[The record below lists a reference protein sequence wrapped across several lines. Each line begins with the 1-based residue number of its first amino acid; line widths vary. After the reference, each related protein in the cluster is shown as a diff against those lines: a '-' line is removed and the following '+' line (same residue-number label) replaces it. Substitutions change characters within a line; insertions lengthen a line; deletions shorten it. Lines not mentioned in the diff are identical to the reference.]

1 MTDIITR
8 QTDVRDRVR
17 TSWTETGPP
26 ARRRRAFV
34 VLSAAVLTQ
43 MMTAPGQTV
52 GISVFVDHLVT
63 DLDLSRSGVSA
74 AYLVGTGAGALSLPL
89 AGRLIDRRG
98 LRWATT
104 AFAAAFGA
112 VLVAMAGVAGFATLA
127 LGFAGTRMLG
137 QGALTLTASTTIAVS
152 FDRHRGT
159 AMGIKTA
166 LGGGLMSL
174 IPLVAA
180 GLIAAVGWRTT
191 FAILGVSV
199 WLILLP
205 LARWVVADPR
215 PVEAIS
221 ISPTALAVGDSQR
234 PGSAWQLSEV
244 VRHPMFWVMTA
255 AVSLSALVSTG
266 LVFHQ
271 IGLLVERGLTPG
283 QAAGNFVP
291 QTIAAALASL
301 WAGRL
306 ADRVSANVLVPGAM
320 VLLAASPM
328 LLQVAR
334 PGVLAVLYGVVLG
347 AAGGSIRTIE
357 ASVLPRWFGVAH
369 IGEIRGVILAAAV
382 GASSVGPLLVSTLGA
397 MLDGYGPVL
406 NLLAG
411 ASITVALLAA
421 VGSHLDRSSK
431 TMG

>member
-1 MTDIITR
+1 MPSLRETLTDITTR
-8 QTDVRDRVR
+8 HLAARERVR
-17 TSWTETGPP
+17 TSWAATGPP
-26 ARRRRAFV
+26 TRRRRAFV
-34 VLSAAVLTQ
+34 VVSAAVLTQ

-112 VLVAMAGVAGFATLA
+112 VLVAMAGVTGFASLA

-180 GLIAAVGWRTT
+180 GLIAAFGWRTT
-191 FAILGVSV
+191 FAILGISV

-215 PVEAIS
+215 
-221 ISPTALAVGDSQR
+221 
-234 PGSAWQLSEV
+234 
-244 VRHPMFWVMTA
+244 
-255 AVSLSALVSTG
+255 
-266 LVFHQ
+266 
-271 IGLLVERGLTPG
+271 
-283 QAAGNFVP
+283 
-291 QTIAAALASL
+291 
-301 WAGRL
+301 
-306 ADRVSANVLVPGAM
+306 
-320 VLLAASPM
+320 
-328 LLQVAR
+328 
-334 PGVLAVLYGVVLG
+334 
-347 AAGGSIRTIE
+347 
-357 ASVLPRWFGVAH
+357 
-369 IGEIRGVILAAAV
+369 
-382 GASSVGPLLVSTLGA
+382 
-397 MLDGYGPVL
+397 
-406 NLLAG
+406 
-411 ASITVALLAA
+411 
-421 VGSHLDRSSK
+421 
-431 TMG
+431 